1 MSLTS
6 RQQAILKAIVEDYIL
21 TAEPVGSRV
30 LAKKF
35 DFGLSPATLRNE
47 MADLEDEGL
56 LRQPHT
62 SAGRIPSDLGY
73 RVFVDVLM
81 ERGGDLPPAEQRV
94 LERFTFDAR
103 DLFDILQQT
112 AKVTAVLAQCTAIV
126 RAPRTHVA
134 KIHFLQLIPLG
145 PRDMMVVI
153 LTDQGATINSLV
165 MLPTEMSEGEL
176 GVLSSF
182 LNQHLRGQ
190 PLDGLTGKVVAK
202 MLEEMRHYED
212 VIHALMQRLVTTND
226 SGERVF
232 VSNASFLA
240 QQPEFD
246 DSAKIRSLLCLLE
259 REQTLAGVLSVLG
272 GGEVPTG
279 ARAGAHIAIGR
290 ENPLPDLH
298 ACSTVTATY
307 SIGGQAFG
315 EISVMGPTRLGYPR
329 AVVAVETMARH
340 LSSTLTRLFGFRA
353 T

>member
-1 MSLTS
+1 MSLTT

-30 LAKKF
+30 LAKRF

-62 SAGRIPSDLGY
+62 SSGRIPSDLGY

-81 ERGGDLPPAEQRV
+81 ERRGDLPPEELRV
-94 LERFTFDAR
+94 LERYTFDAR

-126 RAPRTHVA
+126 RAPRTQTV
-134 KIHFLQLIPLG
+134 KIQYLQLIPLG
-145 PRDMMVVI
+145 PSDMMMVV
-153 LTDQGATINSLV
+153 LTDQGATLNKLV
-165 MLPTEMSEGEL
+165 QLPTEMSEGEL

-182 LNQHLRGQ
+182 LNSHLRGQ
-190 PLDGLTGKVVAK
+190 PLDGLTGKVVTR
-202 MLEEMRHYED
+202 MLEEMRQYED
-212 VIHALMQRLVTTND
+212 VIRALWTRLAATQD
-226 SGERVF
+226 AGDRVF

-246 DSAKIRSLLCLLE
+246 EGTKIRSLLSLLE
-259 REQTLAGVLSVLG
+259 REQTLASVLSVLG
-272 GGEVPTG
+272 GDALSDV
-279 ARAGAHIAIGR
+279 RVAIGR

-298 ACSTVTATY
+298 ACSTVTASY

-340 LSSTLTRLFGFRA
+340 LSDTLTRLFGYRA

>member
-1 MSLTS
+1 MSLS
-6 RQQAILKAIVEDYIL
+6 PRQQAILKAIVEDYIL

-47 MADLEDEGL
+47 MADLEEEGL

-81 ERGGDLPPAEQRV
+81 ERRGDLPPEGLRV
-94 LERFTFDAR
+94 LERFVFDAR
-103 DLFDILQQT
+103 DLFDILQQA

-126 RAPRTHVA
+126 RAPRAHVA
-134 KIHFLQLIPLG
+134 KIHYLQLIPLG
-145 PRDMMVVI
+145 PRDMMVVVV
-153 LTDQGATINSLV
+153 TDQGATLNNLV
-165 MLPTEMSEGEL
+165 QLPTDMSEGEL
-176 GVLSSF
+176 HVLTAF

-190 PLDGLTGKVVAK
+190 PLDGLTGKVVAR
-202 MLEEMRHYED
+202 MLEEMREYED
-212 VIHALMQRLVTTND
+212 VIHALWQRLTTATD
-226 SGERVF
+226 GGERVF

-246 DSAKIRSLLCLLE
+246 DGAKIRALLALLE
-259 REQTLAGVLSVLG
+259 REQTLASVLSGLAG
-272 GGEVPTG
+272 DAPR
-279 ARAGAHIAIGR
+279 ALAGAHVAIGR
-290 ENPLPDLH
+290 EHPLPDLH

-315 EISVMGPTRLGYPR
+315 EVSVMGPTRLGYPR

-340 LSSTLTRLFGFRA
+340 LSDTLTRLFGFRGP
-353 T
+353 

>member
-1 MSLTS
+1 MSLTP

-47 MADLEDEGL
+47 MADLEEEGL

-81 ERGGDLPPAEQRV
+81 ERRDDLPPADLRV
-94 LERFTFDAR
+94 LERYSFDAR
-103 DLFDILQQT
+103 DLHDILQQA
-112 AKVTAVLAQCTAIV
+112 AKVTAVLSQCTAIV
-126 RAPRTHVA
+126 RAPRTQVV
-134 KIHFLQLIPLG
+134 KIQYLQLLPLG
-145 PRDMMVVI
+145 PADVMMVV
-153 LTDQGATINSLV
+153 LTDQGATLNKRVL
-165 MLPTEMSEGEL
+165 LDAEMSEGEL
-176 GVLSSF
+176 GVLTSF

-202 MLEEMRHYED
+202 LLEEMRQYED
-212 VIHALMQRLVTTND
+212 VIRALWTRLTAPQD
-226 SGERVF
+226 AGDRVF

-246 DSAKIRSLLCLLE
+246 EGTKIRSLLALLE
-259 REQTLAGVLSVLG
+259 REQTLASVLSVLG
-272 GGEVPTG
+272 GEGPTG
-279 ARAGAHIAIGR
+279 AHVAIGR

-307 SIGGQAFG
+307 SIGGQASG

-329 AVVAVETMARH
+329 AVAAVETMARH
-340 LSSTLTRLFGFRA
+340 LSGTLTRLFGYRP

>member
-1 MSLTS
+1 MSLTH

-35 DFGLSPATLRNE
+35 DLGLSPATLRNE

-81 ERGGDLPPAEQRV
+81 ERRGDLPPEDLRV
-94 LERFTFDAR
+94 LERFSFDAR

-126 RAPRTHVA
+126 RAPRTQVA
-134 KIHFLQLIPLG
+134 KIQYLQLIPLG

-153 LTDQGATINSLV
+153 LTDQGATLNNLV
-165 MLPTEMSEGEL
+165 RLPTEISEGEL

-202 MLEEMRHYED
+202 MLDEMRQYED
-212 VIHALMQRLVTTND
+212 VIHALWQRLAATPD
-226 SGERVF
+226 AGERVF

-246 DSAKIRSLLCLLE
+246 DGAKIRSLLCLLE
-259 REQTLAGVLSVLG
+259 REQTLASVLSVLG
-272 GGEVPTG
+272 GDAPV
-279 ARAGAHIAIGR
+279 GAHIAIGR

-329 AVVAVETMARH
+329 AVAAVETMARH
-340 LSSTLTRLFGFRA
+340 LSDTLTRLFGYRA